1 MIYVAFIF
9 AVFGLVAYLEVSSL
23 KRRMEKLEEQ
33 LAKTEGTPW
42 HAERQSLQQAA
53 RSCIGKTVK
62 LELREDH
69 EDVDIGMY
77 GNRKHGSNTIL
88 DADEE
93 WLLVYIDS
101 PKIKKHKLIRMQSI
115 QRISEKKQ

>member
-9 AVFGLVAYLEVSSL
+9 AIFGLVAYLETSSL
-23 KRRMEKLEEQ
+23 KRRVEKLEEQ

-42 HAERQSLQQAA
+42 HAERQSLQQAV

-69 EDVDIGMY
+69 EDVDIGIY
-77 GNRKHGSNTIL
+77 GNGKHGTNTIL
-88 DADEE
+88 DADDE
-93 WLLVYIDS
+93 WLLVRIES
-101 PKIKKHKLIRMQSI
+101 PKGVKEKLIRMQSI
-115 QRISEKKQ
+115 QRISEIGQ